1 MNNILK
7 FLILL
12 IFLSSCRN
20 EASLSIQSAN
30 DYLLVTK
37 DISSVVPIV
46 VNASKD
52 PLYLKKLLIK
62 QSDTSNTCATF
73 RYINGDTS
81 NMLGVIEFEID
92 FYQGCTDRDGLN
104 KAGVIKCELDN
115 SLNIVNACC
124 KLEFDGFQITNDFIW
139 GGMTIENKDVNK
151 WKVITKDFLLQS
163 GKKSIV
169 FVDTLLFEKT
179 AGIITSSFNDDE
191 FLISSNGELNSNV
204 LGYSND
210 LCKKYNCSWL
220 SKGFLELNIYDQSK
234 QLIDLGSNE
243 CDNEAILQIGGEEY
257 LLEMQ

>member
-7 FLILL
+7 SL
-12 IFLSSCRN
+12 IFLVLISACRN
-20 EASLSIQSAN
+20 EASLSIQSAK
-30 DYLLVTK
+30 DYLLVTT
-37 DISSVVPIV
+37 DISSVVPLV

-52 PLYLKKLLIK
+52 LVYLKTLFNKHGD
-62 QSDTSNTCATF
+62 SSNTCATF

-92 FYQGCTDRDGLN
+92 FYQGCLDKDGLN
-104 KAGVIKCELDN
+104 KAGIIKCELDN

-163 GKKSIV
+163 GKEYIV
-169 FVDTLLFEKT
+169 FVDTLLFEKI
-179 AGIITSSFNDDE
+179 AGITTYSFIDDE
-191 FLISSNGELNSNV
+191 FMISSNGELNSNV

-243 CDNEAILQIGGEEY
+243 CDNEAILQIGDEEY